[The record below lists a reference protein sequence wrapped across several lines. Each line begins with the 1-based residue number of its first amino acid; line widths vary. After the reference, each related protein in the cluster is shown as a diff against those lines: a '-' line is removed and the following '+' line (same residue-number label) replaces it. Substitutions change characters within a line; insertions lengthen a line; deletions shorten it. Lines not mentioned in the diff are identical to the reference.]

1 MKNIIIKPILTEKM
15 AAQGEQ
21 LNRYAF
27 VVDNKAN
34 KIEIKNAIENFYKV
48 TVESVNTLNYGGGKK
63 NMKNTNKGVV
73 HQRNKAIKKAIITLA
88 SGDVIDLYENI

>member
-15 AAQGEQ
+15 AAQSEQ

-34 KIEIKNAIENFYKV
+34 KIEIKNAIENFYNV
-48 TVESVNTLNYGGGKK
+48 TVESVNTLNHGGGKK
-63 NMKNTNKGVV
+63 NMKYTNQGVV

>member
-63 NMKNTNKGVV
+63 NISLLTIRI
-73 HQRNKAIKKAIITLA
+73 H
-88 SGDVIDLYENI
+88 